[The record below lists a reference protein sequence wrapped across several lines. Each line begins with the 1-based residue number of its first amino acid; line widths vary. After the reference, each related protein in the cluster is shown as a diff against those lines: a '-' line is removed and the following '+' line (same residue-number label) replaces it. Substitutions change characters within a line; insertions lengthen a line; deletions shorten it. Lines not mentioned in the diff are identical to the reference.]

1 MPSLRIGPDAPD
13 AVHIGPDL
21 ADKVMSGGVQVW
33 PEPPPPIEYDW
44 SMVVAANRSSAAGV
58 FDADPPLDY
67 VLWQNTFPL
76 GSPIEVYLND
86 VKVGQQ
92 WRAGRNDTNASV
104 GKGYATVRS
113 SAAFQINKN
122 DNVDN
127 VDYLPTWLAVQVG
140 DRFGVRAVT

>member
-44 SMVVAANRSSAAGV
+44 SMVVAANRSGAAGV

-67 VLWQNTFPL
+67 TVWQATFQTDGPV
-76 GSPIEVYLND
+76 EVYLND
-86 VKVGQQ
+86 VKVGHQ
-92 WRAGRNDTNASV
+92 WKAGRNDTNA
-104 GKGYATVRS
+104 GALKGYVTVRS
-113 SAAFQINKN
+113 TGAFQINKN
-122 DNVDN
+122 DDVDT
-127 VDYLPTWLAVQVG
+127 VDHLPTWLAVQVG